1 MAYFAWKSAKNVIY
15 YYKLIIYKNPS
26 YGKDDEWQ
34 MGYDVYATYEVVR
47 DGRVSVVEASGT
59 IKNFLEIESI
69 LLRMKDLIRNSCL
82 DNAIIELRSLLINDV
97 EYKPLEDVWCTV
109 FI

>member
-1 MAYFAWKSAKNVIY
+1 
-15 YYKLIIYKNPS
+15 
-26 YGKDDEWQ
+26 

-97 EYKPLEDVWCTV
+97 EYKPLEDV
-109 FI
+109 